1 MKDIQYDIWQG
12 NARRLMDFARRE
24 VMEEG
29 LPENVAEQILH
40 EIREPL
46 KEESLICTAIIGPR
60 MVGYICGKVADQE
73 LKATSILVA
82 RDADRK
88 SIASGLIKFLYKTA
102 CEKNNIETMEVNN
115 IIVGEDYLSETMLHN
130 GFMVLPNSIL
140 TLDVANFKPVR
151 SPEGYVF
158 TPWKV
163 ENEPEVALVIALSDL
178 GDTQTKGE
186 LPEREPRQ
194 RWLGS
199 MKDELGGVFD
209 PQTCF
214 HAYIHNTLTGVV
226 VSSVDDRHVGT
237 IRIISVAIDEVKK
250 LSDEKLI
257 EARLIEMAVDGMISK
272 GAKLVQVTV
281 PEFKTQTINNFLE
294 MGFIVS
300 AHQPDGLIL
309 SSDTTWD
316 QLSS

>member
-12 NARRLMDFARRE
+12 NTRRLMDFARRE
-24 VMEEG
+24 VMDAG
-29 LPENVAEQILH
+29 LPENIAEQILH

-46 KEESLICTAIIGPR
+46 KEDQLIGTAIIGPR
-60 MVGYICGKVADQE
+60 LVGYICGHMGDAE
-73 LKATSILVA
+73 LKIKSFLIAGDCDRREVATGLV
-82 RDADRK
+82 
-88 SIASGLIKFLYKTA
+88 KFIYKNA
-102 CEKNNIETMEVNN
+102 CEKGNVETMEVNDV
-115 IIVGEDYLSETMLHN
+115 IVGEDYLTEPLLMN
-130 GFMVLPNSIL
+130 GFMVLPSAIL
-140 TLDVANFKPVR
+140 FLDVANFKPVK

-158 TPWKV
+158 TPWKA
-163 ENEPEVALVIALSDL
+163 ENESEVALVIALSDL

-199 MKDELGGVFD
+199 MKDSLGGVFD

-214 HAYIHNTLTGVV
+214 HAYIHNTLTGLV
-226 VSSVDDRHVGT
+226 VSSVDDKHVGE

-257 EARLIEMAVDGMISK
+257 EAKLIEMAVTGMIEK
-272 GAKLVQVTV
+272 GAKLVKVVV
-281 PEFKTQTINNFLE
+281 PEFKTQTINNFHE
-294 MGFIVS
+294 MGFVVS